1 VHVRLC
7 MFNDAGAR
15 IGETRAMQGSRQ
27 TDTRTTEGERGRG
40 RDILI
45 LVPVPV
51 TGVQGWSFYSPCFLR
66 CLWLVSRGSRT
77 LGLRRGAVDE
87 GSAWSNNNDLSI
99 EGRSWVGG

>member
-27 TDTRTTEGERGRG
+27 TDTMTEGERGRG

-45 LVPVPV
+45 LVPVPA
-51 TGVQGWSFYSPCFLR
+51 TGVQGWSFYSPCFFAV
-66 CLWLVSRGSRT
+66 LVAG
-77 LGLRRGAVDE
+77 E
-87 GSAWSNNNDLSI
+87 
-99 EGRSWVGG
+99 